1 MNTRWMWKEPRM
13 RSRLETGRT
22 AGKPC
27 GGSDARTSVRE
38 RTVTSACSAGIP
50 SGTLVEVTVK
60 EDTVLG

>member
-1 MNTRWMWKEPRM
+1 MNTRWMWKEPRL

-22 AGKPC
+22 AGKPR

-38 RTVTSACSAGIP
+38 RTATSTRSAGIP

>member
-1 MNTRWMWKEPRM
+1 M

-22 AGKPC
+22 AGKLR

-38 RTVTSACSAGIP
+38 RTVTSTHWAVIP
-50 SGTLVEVTVK
+50 AGTLVEVTVK